1 VVDRRPAKQQS
12 AFAERSHLTRRSRA
26 NRRPEAIMRA
36 AVCREF
42 KQPLAIEH
50 LDLAAPRAGEVRVR
64 IAACAICH
72 SDLLA
77 MDGAWG
83 GDLPAVYGHE
93 AAGVVEEVG
102 AGVGRVGPGEHVV
115 VTLLRSCGQC
125 YFCTSGDAQLCETKL
140 PLDLRSPLSARDGST
155 IRQGLRTGAFAE
167 QVVVDA
173 SQVAVIPPEV
183 PLDSA
188 SLLACGVITGLGAV
202 LNTAAVR
209 PGSHVATIG
218 TGGVGLN
225 CVQGAALA
233 SARVNIA
240 IDVSDHKLA
249 AARIFGASHTIDPS
263 EEDVRDAIRS
273 LTGGRGADYVFVA
286 AGNAAAIEQ
295 GVTLVRRGGTLV
307 VVGMPA
313 DGVKVCLE
321 AVDIADHAIRILGSK
336 MGSTRLRVDVPRLTD
351 WYLQGRL
358 KLDELISGR
367 YPLDEINEA
376 MESARSGATLRNVIT
391 F

>member
-1 VVDRRPAKQQS
+1 MK
-12 AFAERSHLTRRSRA
+12 
-26 NRRPEAIMRA
+26 A
-36 AVCREF
+36 AVCRAF
-42 KQPLAIEH
+42 QQPLTIEH

-83 GDLPAVYGHE
+83 GDLPAVFGHE

-102 AGVGRVGPGEHVV
+102 AGVAPVRPGDHVV
-115 VTLLRSCGQC
+115 ATLLRSCGQC
-125 YFCTSGDAQLCETKL
+125 HFCVQGEVQHCETQL
-140 PLDLRSPLSARDGST
+140 PLDLRSPLTARDGST

-173 SQVAVIPPEV
+173 SQVAVIPDEM

-209 PGSHVATIG
+209 PGSNVATIG

-225 CVQGAALA
+225 CVQGAALS
-233 SARVNIA
+233 SARVNVA
-240 IDVSDHKLA
+240 IDVSASKLA
-249 AARIFGASHTIDPS
+249 AARLFGASHTVNS
-263 EEDVRDAIRS
+263 REESARDVVRA
-273 LTGGRGADYVFVA
+273 LTAGRGADYVFVA
-286 AGNAAAIEQ
+286 AGSAAAIEQ
-295 GVTLVRRGGTLV
+295 GVTLLRRGGTLV

-313 DGVKVCLE
+313 DGVKVRLE
-321 AVDIADHAIRILGSK
+321 AVDIADRAYRILGSK
-336 MGSTRLRVDVPRLTD
+336 MGSTRLRVDIPLLAG

-367 YPLDEINEA
+367 YALEQINDA
-376 MESARSGATLRNVIT
+376 IESARSGAALRNVIT

>member
-1 VVDRRPAKQQS
+1 MK
-12 AFAERSHLTRRSRA
+12 
-26 NRRPEAIMRA
+26 A
-36 AVCREF
+36 AVCRAF

-50 LDLAAPRAGEVRVR
+50 LDLAAPRAGEVRVKV
-64 IAACAICH
+64 AACAICH

-77 MDGAWG
+77 IDGAWD

-102 AGVGRVGPGEHVV
+102 AGVARLDPGDHVV
-115 VTLLRSCGQC
+115 VTLLRSCGHC
-125 YFCTSGDAQLCETKL
+125 CFCTSGESQQCETKL
-140 PLDLRSPLSARDGST
+140 PLDLRSPLAARDGST
-155 IRQGLRTGAFAE
+155 IRQGLRTAAFAE

-173 SQVAVIPPEV
+173 SQIAVIPRKV

-188 SLLACGVITGLGAV
+188 SLLACGVITGVGAV

-209 PGSHVATIG
+209 PGSNVATIG

-225 CVQGAALA
+225 CVQGAALS
-233 SARVNIA
+233 SAKVNIA

-249 AARIFGASHTIDPS
+249 AARSFGASHTINPRKD
-263 EEDVRDAIRS
+263 DARDAVRA

-286 AGNAAAIEQ
+286 VGSAAAIEQ
-295 GVTLVRRGGTLV
+295 GVTLLRRGGTLV

-313 DGVKVCLE
+313 TGVKVCLE
-321 AVDIADHAIRILGSK
+321 AVDIADQAIRILGSK
-336 MGSTRLRVDVPRLTD
+336 MGSARPLLDVPLLAD

-358 KLDELISGR
+358 KLDQLISGR
-367 YPLDEINEA
+367 YALEQINEA
-376 MESARSGATLRNVIT
+376 VDWARSGAALRNVIT

>member
-1 VVDRRPAKQQS
+1 
-12 AFAERSHLTRRSRA
+12 
-26 NRRPEAIMRA
+26 MRA

-50 LDLAAPRAGEVRVR
+50 VDLAAPRAGEARVK

-93 AAGVVEEVG
+93 AAGVVEEI
-102 AGVGRVGPGEHVV
+102 GPGVARLEPGDHVV

-125 YFCTSGDAQLCETKL
+125 LFCMTGEAQHCETKL
-140 PLDLRSPLSARDGST
+140 PLDLRSPLAARDGST
-155 IRQGLRTGAFAE
+155 IGQGLRTGAFAE

-173 SQVAVIPPEV
+173 SQVAVIPREV
-183 PLDSA
+183 PLESA
-188 SLLACGVITGLGAV
+188 SLLACGVITGVGAV

-209 PGSHVATIG
+209 PGSRVATIG

-225 CVQGAALA
+225 CVQGAAL
-233 SARVNIA
+233 SSVNVNIA

-249 AARIFGASHTIDPS
+249 TARTFGATHTVNPRQ
-263 EEDVRDAIRS
+263 EDARDAVRK
-273 LTGGRGADYVFVA
+273 LTEKRGADYVFVA
-286 AGNAAAIEQ
+286 VGSAAAIEQ
-295 GVTLVRRGGTLV
+295 GATMLRRGGTLV
-307 VVGMPA
+307 VVGMTA
-313 DGVKVCLE
+313 SGVKMCFE
-321 AVDIADHAIRILGSK
+321 AVDIADQAIRILGSK
-336 MGSTRLRVDVPRLTD
+336 MGSARPRIDVPRLAG

-367 YPLDEINEA
+367 YALEQINEA
-376 MESARSGATLRNVIT
+376 LDSARSGAALRNVIA

>member
-1 VVDRRPAKQQS
+1 MK
-12 AFAERSHLTRRSRA
+12 
-26 NRRPEAIMRA
+26 A

-42 KQPLAIEH
+42 KQPLAVEH
-50 LDLAAPRAGEVRVR
+50 VELAAPRAGEVKVK

-102 AGVGRVGPGEHVV
+102 AGVAWLGPGDHAV
-115 VTLLRSCGQC
+115 VTLLRSCGHC
-125 YFCTSGDAQLCETKL
+125 PFCMTGEAQHCETKL
-140 PLDLRSPLSARDGST
+140 PLDLRSPLAASDGST

-167 QVVVDA
+167 QVVADA
-173 SQVAVIPPEV
+173 SQVVVIPREV

-209 PGSHVATIG
+209 PGSRVATIG

-240 IDVSDHKLA
+240 IDVADHKLA
-249 AARIFGASHTIDPS
+249 AARIFGASHAINPRR
-263 EEDVRDAIRS
+263 ENARDAVRA

-286 AGNAAAIEQ
+286 VGSAAAIEQ
-295 GVTLVRRGGTLV
+295 GATLLRRGGTLV

-313 DGVKVCLE
+313 TGVKTCFE
-321 AVDIADHAIRILGSK
+321 AVDIADQGIRILGSK
-336 MGSTRLRVDVPRLTD
+336 MGSTRLRADVPLLAD

-367 YPLDEINEA
+367 YALEQINDA
-376 MESARSGATLRNVIT
+376 LESARSGAALRNVIT

>member
-1 VVDRRPAKQQS
+1 
-12 AFAERSHLTRRSRA
+12 
-26 NRRPEAIMRA
+26 MRA

-50 LDLAAPRAGEVRVR
+50 VDLAAPRAGEARVK

-72 SDLLA
+72 SALLA

-93 AAGVVEEVG
+93 AAGVVEEI
-102 AGVGRVGPGEHVV
+102 GPGVARLEPGDHVV

-125 YFCTSGDAQLCETKL
+125 HFCMTGESQHCETRL

-173 SQVAVIPPEV
+173 SQVAVIPREV
-183 PLDSA
+183 PLDRA

-225 CVQGAALA
+225 CVQGAALS
-233 SARVNIA
+233 SAKVNLA

-249 AARIFGASHTIDPS
+249 AAR
-263 EEDVRDAIRS
+263 
-273 LTGGRGADYVFVA
+273 
-286 AGNAAAIEQ
+286 
-295 GVTLVRRGGTLV
+295 
-307 VVGMPA
+307 
-313 DGVKVCLE
+313 
-321 AVDIADHAIRILGSK
+321 
-336 MGSTRLRVDVPRLTD
+336 
-351 WYLQGRL
+351 
-358 KLDELISGR
+358 
-367 YPLDEINEA
+367 
-376 MESARSGATLRNVIT
+376 T

>member
-1 VVDRRPAKQQS
+1 MK
-12 AFAERSHLTRRSRA
+12 
-26 NRRPEAIMRA
+26 A
-36 AVCREF
+36 AVCRAF
-42 KQPLAIEH
+42 KQPLTIEQV
-50 LDLAAPRAGEVRVR
+50 DLAAPRAGEVRVR

-102 AGVGRVGPGEHVV
+102 AEVARLGPGEHVV
-115 VTLLRSCGQC
+115 VTLLRSCGHC
-125 YFCTSGDAQLCETKL
+125 YYCTSGESQHCETTL
-140 PLDLRSPLSARDGST
+140 PLDLRSPLSASDGST

-167 QVVVDA
+167 RVVVDA
-173 SQVAVIPPEV
+173 SQVAVIPREV
-183 PLDSA
+183 PLESA

-225 CVQGAALA
+225 CVQGAALS
-233 SARVNIA
+233 SAKVNVA

-249 AARIFGASHTIDPS
+249 AARMFGASYTINPRA
-263 EEDVRDAIRS
+263 EDAREAVRA

-286 AGNAAAIEQ
+286 VGSATAIEQ
-295 GVTLVRRGGTLV
+295 GVTLLRRGGTLV

-313 DGVKVCLE
+313 AGVKMCFE
-321 AVDIADHAIRILGSK
+321 AVDIADQAIRIVGSK
-336 MGSTRLRVDVPRLTD
+336 MGSARPGVDVPLLAD

-367 YPLDEINEA
+367 YALEQINEA
-376 MESARSGATLRNVIT
+376 LESARSGAPLRNVIT
-391 F
+391 L

>member
-1 VVDRRPAKQQS
+1 MK
-12 AFAERSHLTRRSRA
+12 
-26 NRRPEAIMRA
+26 A
-36 AVCREF
+36 AVCRAF
-42 KQPLAIEH
+42 KQPVAIEH

-64 IAACAICH
+64 VAACAICH

-77 MDGAWG
+77 MEGAWG
-83 GDLPAVYGHE
+83 GDLPAVFGHE

-102 AGVGRVGPGEHVV
+102 AGVAPVGPGDHVV
-115 VTLLRSCGQC
+115 VTLLRSCGRC
-125 YFCTSGDAQLCETKL
+125 HFCVTGEAQHCETKL
-140 PLDLRSPLSARDGST
+140 PLDLRSPLTARDGST

-173 SQVAVIPPEV
+173 SQIALIPREM
-183 PLDSA
+183 PLDRA

-225 CVQGAALA
+225 CVQGAALS
-233 SARVNIA
+233 SAKVNIA
-240 IDVSDHKLA
+240 IDVSDHKLT
-249 AARIFGASHTIDPS
+249 AARMFGASHTINPR
-263 EEDVRDAIRS
+263 EEDARDAVRA

-286 AGNAAAIEQ
+286 VGSPAAIEQ
-295 GVTLVRRGGTLV
+295 GVALLRRGGTLV

-313 DGVKVCLE
+313 EGVKVRLE
-321 AVDIADHAIRILGSK
+321 AVDIADRAFRIFGSK
-336 MGSTRLRVDVPRLTD
+336 MGSARLRVDVPLLAD

-367 YPLDEINEA
+367 YPLEQINEA
-376 MESARSGATLRNVIT
+376 LASARSGAALRNVIT

>member
-1 VVDRRPAKQQS
+1 
-12 AFAERSHLTRRSRA
+12 
-26 NRRPEAIMRA
+26 MRA
-36 AVCREF
+36 AVCRAF
-42 KQPLAIEH
+42 KQPLTIEQV
-50 LDLAAPRAGEVRVR
+50 DLAGPRAGEVRVR

-102 AGVGRVGPGEHVV
+102 PAVARLGPGDHVV
-115 VTLLRSCGQC
+115 VTLLRSCGHC
-125 YFCTSGDAQLCETKL
+125 YLCTGGESQHCETKL
-140 PLDLRSPLSARDGST
+140 PLDLRSPLAARDGST

-173 SQVAVIPPEV
+173 SQVATIPREV

-188 SLLACGVITGLGAV
+188 CLLACGVITGVGAV
-202 LNTAAVR
+202 LNTATVR
-209 PGSHVATIG
+209 PGSHLATIG

-225 CVQGAALA
+225 CVQGAAL
-233 SARVNIA
+233 SGARVNIA
-240 IDVSDHKLA
+240 IDVSQPKLA
-249 AARIFGASHTIDPS
+249 AARTFGASHTIDPR
-263 EEDVRDAIRS
+263 EEDAQDAVRA
-273 LTGGRGADYVFVA
+273 LTAGRGADYVFIA
-286 AGNAAAIEQ
+286 AGSAAAIEQ

-313 DGVKVCLE
+313 DGVKISLE
-321 AVDIADHAIRILGSK
+321 AVDIAAQGVRILGSK
-336 MGSTRLRVDVPRLTD
+336 MGSARPCVDVPLLAD

-358 KLDELISGR
+358 KLDQLISGR
-367 YPLDEINEA
+367 YTLEQINDA
-376 MESARSGATLRNVIT
+376 LESARSGAALRNVIT

>member
-1 VVDRRPAKQQS
+1 MK
-12 AFAERSHLTRRSRA
+12 
-26 NRRPEAIMRA
+26 A
-36 AVCREF
+36 AVCRAF
-42 KQPLAIEH
+42 QQPLTIEH

-83 GDLPAVYGHE
+83 GDLPAVFGHE

-102 AGVGRVGPGEHVV
+102 AGVAPVRPGDHVV
-115 VTLLRSCGQC
+115 ATLLRSCGQC
-125 YFCTSGDAQLCETKL
+125 HFCVQGEAQHCETQL
-140 PLDLRSPLSARDGST
+140 PLDLRSPLTARDGST

-173 SQVAVIPPEV
+173 SQVAVIPDEM

-209 PGSHVATIG
+209 PGSNVATIG

-225 CVQGAALA
+225 CVQGAALS
-233 SARVNIA
+233 SARVNVA
-240 IDVSDHKLA
+240 IDVSASKLA
-249 AARIFGASHTIDPS
+249 AARLFGASHTVNS
-263 EEDVRDAIRS
+263 REESARDVVRA
-273 LTGGRGADYVFVA
+273 LTAGRGADYVFVA
-286 AGNAAAIEQ
+286 AGSAAAIEQ
-295 GVTLVRRGGTLV
+295 GVTLLRRGGTLV

-313 DGVKVCLE
+313 DGVKVRLE
-321 AVDIADHAIRILGSK
+321 AVDIADRAYRILGSK
-336 MGSTRLRVDVPRLTD
+336 MGSARLRVDIPLLAG

-367 YPLDEINEA
+367 YALEQINEA
-376 MESARSGATLRNVIT
+376 IESARSGAALRNVIT

>member
-1 VVDRRPAKQQS
+1 
-12 AFAERSHLTRRSRA
+12 
-26 NRRPEAIMRA
+26 MRA
-36 AVCREF
+36 AVCRAF
-42 KQPLAIEH
+42 KQPLPIEH
-50 LDLAAPRAGEVRVR
+50 VDLAAPRAGEVRVR

-83 GDLPAVYGHE
+83 GDLPAVFGHE

-102 AGVGRVGPGEHVV
+102 AGVAQVGPGDHVV

-125 YFCTSGDAQLCETKL
+125 HFCASGEAQHCETKL
-140 PLDLRSPLSARDGST
+140 PLDLRSPLTARDGST

-173 SQVAVIPPEV
+173 SQVAVIPDEM

-209 PGSHVATIG
+209 PGSNVATIG

-225 CVQGAALA
+225 CVQGAALS
-233 SARVNIA
+233 SARVNVA
-240 IDVSDHKLA
+240 IDVSASKLA
-249 AARIFGASHTIDPS
+249 AARLFGASHTVNS
-263 EEDVRDAIRS
+263 REESARDVVRA
-273 LTGGRGADYVFVA
+273 LTAGRGADYVFVA
-286 AGNAAAIEQ
+286 AGSAAAIEQ
-295 GVTLVRRGGTLV
+295 GVTLLRRGGTLV

-313 DGVKVCLE
+313 DGVKVRLE
-321 AVDIADHAIRILGSK
+321 AVDIADRAYRILGSK
-336 MGSTRLRVDVPRLTD
+336 MGSARLRVDIPLLAE

-367 YPLDEINEA
+367 YALEQINEA
-376 MESARSGATLRNVIT
+376 IESARSGAALRNVIT

>member
-1 VVDRRPAKQQS
+1 
-12 AFAERSHLTRRSRA
+12 
-26 NRRPEAIMRA
+26 MRA
-36 AVCREF
+36 AVCRQF
-42 KQPLAIEH
+42 KQPLAIEDV
-50 LDLAAPRAGEVRVR
+50 DLAVPRAGEVRVR

-102 AGVGRVGPGEHVV
+102 AGIARVEPGDHVV
-115 VTLLRSCGQC
+115 VTLLRSCGHC
-125 YFCTSGDAQLCETKL
+125 HFCMTGEAQLCETNL

-173 SQVAVIPPEV
+173 SQVAVIPRQV
-183 PLDSA
+183 PLDRA

-209 PGSHVATIG
+209 PGSNVATIG

-225 CVQGAALA
+225 CVQGAALS
-233 SARVNIA
+233 SATVNIA
-240 IDVSDHKLA
+240 IDVSASKLA
-249 AARIFGASHTIDPS
+249 AARLFGASHTVNS
-263 EEDVRDAIRS
+263 CEESARDAVGA
-273 LTGGRGADYVFVA
+273 LTAGRGADYVFVA
-286 AGNAAAIEQ
+286 AGSAAAIEQ
-295 GVTLVRRGGTLV
+295 GVTLLRRGGTLV

-313 DGVKVCLE
+313 DGVKVRLE
-321 AVDIADHAIRILGSK
+321 AVDIADRAYRILGSK
-336 MGSTRLRVDVPRLTD
+336 MGSARLRVDIPLLAG

-367 YPLDEINEA
+367 YALEQINEA
-376 MESARSGATLRNVIT
+376 IESARSGAALRNVIT

>member
-1 VVDRRPAKQQS
+1 MK
-12 AFAERSHLTRRSRA
+12 
-26 NRRPEAIMRA
+26 A

-42 KQPLAIEH
+42 KQPLAIEEV
-50 LDLAAPRAGEVRVR
+50 DLAAPRAGEVRVR

-83 GDLPAVYGHE
+83 GELPAVYGHE

-102 AGVGRVGPGEHVV
+102 AGVGRLGPGEHVV
-115 VTLLRSCGQC
+115 VTLLRSCGHC
-125 YFCTSGDAQLCETKL
+125 YFCTTDQSQHCETKL
-140 PLDLRSPLSARDGST
+140 PLDLRSPLSASDGSI

-167 QVVVDA
+167 RVVVDA
-173 SQVAVIPPEV
+173 SQVAVIPREV
-183 PLDSA
+183 PLESA
-188 SLLACGVITGLGAV
+188 SLLACGVITGVGAV

-209 PGSHVATIG
+209 PGSQVATIG

-225 CVQGAALA
+225 CVHGAALS
-233 SARVNIA
+233 SARINIA

-249 AARIFGASHTIDPS
+249 AARIFGATHTINPR
-263 EEDVRDAIRS
+263 EEDARDAVRA

-286 AGNAAAIEQ
+286 VGSAAAIEQ
-295 GVTLVRRGGTLV
+295 GVTLLRRGGTLV

-313 DGVKVCLE
+313 EGVKVRLE
-321 AVDIADHAIRILGSK
+321 AVDIADRAFRILGSK
-336 MGSTRLRVDVPRLTD
+336 MGSARLRVDVPLLAD

-358 KLDELISGR
+358 KLDELISDR
-367 YPLDEINEA
+367 YPLEQINEA
-376 MESARSGATLRNVIT
+376 LESARSGAALRNVIT
-391 F
+391 L

>member
-1 VVDRRPAKQQS
+1 MK
-12 AFAERSHLTRRSRA
+12 
-26 NRRPEAIMRA
+26 A
-36 AVCREF
+36 AVCRAF
-42 KQPLAIEH
+42 KQPLSIEQV
-50 LDLAAPRAGEVRVR
+50 DLAGPQAGEVRVR

-102 AGVGRVGPGEHVV
+102 PAVALLGPGDHVV
-115 VTLLRSCGQC
+115 VTLLRSCGHC
-125 YFCTSGDAQLCETKL
+125 YFCTGRESQHCETKL
-140 PLDLRSPLSARDGST
+140 PLDLRSPLAARDGAT

-173 SQVAVIPPEV
+173 SQVATISREV

-188 SLLACGVITGLGAV
+188 CLLACGVITGVGAV

-218 TGGVGLN
+218 AGGVGLN
-225 CVQGAALA
+225 CVQGAALS
-233 SARVNIA
+233 SAKVNVA
-240 IDVSDHKLA
+240 IDVLPGKLA
-249 AARIFGASHTIDPS
+249 AARDFGATHTIDPRK
-263 EEDVRDAIRS
+263 EDAREAVCA

-286 AGNAAAIEQ
+286 VGSAAAIEQ

-313 DGVKVCLE
+313 EGVKVRFE
-321 AVDIADHAIRILGSK
+321 AVDIAERGVRVLGSK
-336 MGSTRLRVDVPRLTD
+336 MGSARPRVDIPLLAD

-358 KLDELISGR
+358 KLDQLISGR
-367 YPLDEINEA
+367 YALDQINEA
-376 MESARSGATLRNVIT
+376 LESARSGAALRNVIT

>member
-1 VVDRRPAKQQS
+1 
-12 AFAERSHLTRRSRA
+12 
-26 NRRPEAIMRA
+26 MRA

-50 LDLAAPRAGEVRVR
+50 LDLAAPQAGEVRVR

-102 AGVGRVGPGEHVV
+102 AGVARVEPGDHVV
-115 VTLLRSCGQC
+115 VTLLRSCGHC
-125 YFCTSGDAQLCETKL
+125 DFCTSGEAHLCETKL
-140 PLDLRSPLSARDGST
+140 PLDLRSPLSVRDGSA

-167 QVVVDA
+167 HVVVDA
-173 SQVAVIPPEV
+173 SQIAVIPREV

-240 IDVSDHKLA
+240 IDVSERKLA
-249 AARIFGASHTIDPS
+249 AARIFGASHTIDPR
-263 EEDVRDAIRS
+263 EEDTRDAVCS

-286 AGNAAAIEQ
+286 AGSAAAIEQ
-295 GVTLVRRGGTLV
+295 GVTLLRRGGTLV
-307 VVGMPA
+307 IVGMPA

-321 AVDIADHAIRILGSK
+321 AVDIPARGVRILGSK
-336 MGSTRLRVDVPRLTD
+336 MGSARPRVDVPLLAE

-376 MESARSGATLRNVIT
+376 MESARSGAALRNVIT